1 MSTRCGKVTESKRRL
16 PCEPAGLSVTS
27 SAARE
32 RAGFTQPQVAGYLG
46 VKREQ
51 ISQLE
56 NGHRKVDVIT
66 LTKLADLYGYSVAH
80 FVDQVVPEESDT
92 SIAFRAQNIGDE
104 DLESLRWINRFA
116 RTLSELTSLIERRS
130 EDA

>member
-1 MSTRCGKVTESKRRL
+1 M
-16 PCEPAGLSVTS
+16 
-27 SAARE
+27 
-32 RAGFTQPQVAGYLG
+32 
-46 VKREQ
+46 KREQ

-92 SIAFRAQNIGDE
+92 SIAFRGRE
-104 DLESLRWINRFA
+104 HK
-116 RTLSELTSLIERRS
+116 
-130 EDA
+130 

>member
-1 MSTRCGKVTESKRRL
+1 MNPYRTIGQRL
-16 PCEPAGLSVTS
+16 QR
-27 SAARE
+27 ARE

-116 RTLSELTSLIERRS
+116 RNLSELTSLIERRS
-130 EDA
+130 TDA